1 MEYVNTKLI
10 EFNKYL
16 ENRKV
21 AILGLGV
28 SNLPLIDYLHDNKA
42 QVTVFDEKEIDAIP
56 KDIMDKITKYAMEF
70 SLGKNALSKLVGFD
84 LIFRSPSILPTHP
97 MLEAESD
104 RGAIVTTEIEMLIEM
119 CPSKVIGITGSDG
132 KTTTTSLINHILEKA
147 GYKTFLGGNIGTP
160 LFTKLPEITPE
171 DMVVLELSSFQLMGM
186 EISPQIAVMTN
197 ITPNHLN
204 IHKDYQ
210 EYIDAKKN
218 IFKYQDENGIL
229 VLNYDNEI
237 TRECAK
243 KANGKVIF
251 FSSKTKLDNGYIVDE
266 DVIKECDDKV
276 RKHNDFCNTSC
287 PHRTKEHWNEFV
299 NAINSK
305 LGNNN
310 NYNVPNNNNTKY
322 KVGENVTINGV
333 YTSSTSTQKLNPA
346 RKTGTITK
354 IIPGV
359 NNPYLLDNGN
369 LGWVND
375 NCIVG
380 MESSASSTSIN
391 FSKGQSVLLKASAT
405 KYCTGETI
413 PAWVKNKKYTI
424 MQVGTG
430 NTHPDGVLLEEIM
443 SWVYKKDVQ

>member
-1 MEYVNTKLI
+1 MVSIRKNLVDPNKYSIKCPYTMVPSFIVVHNTANDASADAEINYMKNNNNEVSFHLAVDDKEVVQGI
-10 EFNKYL
+10 EFNRNAWHAGDGANGNG
-16 ENRKV
+16 NRNGI
-21 AILGLGV
+21 AIEICYSKSGG
-28 SNLPLIDYLHDNKA
+28 DRFNKA
-42 QVTVFDEKEIDAIP
+42 EQNAIELIADLLKE
-56 KDIMDKITKYAMEF
+56 Y
-70 SLGKNALSKLVGFD
+70 GW
-84 LIFRSPSILPTHP
+84 
-97 MLEAESD
+97 
-104 RGAIVTTEIEMLIEM
+104 
-119 CPSKVIGITGSDG
+119 
-132 KTTTTSLINHILEKA
+132 
-147 GYKTFLGGNIGTP
+147 GT
-160 LFTKLPEITPE
+160 
-171 DMVVLELSSFQLMGM
+171 
-186 EISPQIAVMTN
+186 
-197 ITPNHLN
+197 
-204 IHKDYQ
+204 
-210 EYIDAKKN
+210 
-218 IFKYQDENGIL
+218 
-229 VLNYDNEI
+229 
-237 TRECAK
+237 
-243 KANGKVIF
+243 
-251 FSSKTKLDNGYIVDE
+251 
-266 DVIKECDDKV
+266 DKV
-276 RKHNDFCNTSC
+276 KKHDDFCNTSC